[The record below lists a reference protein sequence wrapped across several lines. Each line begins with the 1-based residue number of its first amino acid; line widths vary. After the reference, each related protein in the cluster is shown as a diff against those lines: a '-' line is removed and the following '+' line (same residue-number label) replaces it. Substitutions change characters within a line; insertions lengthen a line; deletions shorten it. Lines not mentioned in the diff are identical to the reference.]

1 MNTMRHAFACGY
13 ENLSA
18 WSDLLDRIN
27 VFPVADGDTG
37 ANLRISL
44 APLRDCETD
53 KAQTLEL
60 LTRCA
65 TGNSGNIA
73 VAFFQEFFQS
83 EGFADL
89 AGNAK
94 RGREK
99 AWAALARPQAGTML
113 NVFDSLAASLSNR
126 TDQILRRSLSIPGA
140 SDTGPSMAGGRSC
153 AVLGA
158 RDTEPSMAGV
168 YPLLCSELQEAVLAT
183 SQMLPD
189 LRQAGVV
196 DSGALG
202 MYIFFEGFFRQLA
215 GQPAALPSIPKIF
228 AGRLTISADFHAT
241 PTDCFCVNALIHT
254 GDRQTA
260 TGGELAQL
268 GESVVVLPAESGI
281 KVHIHTSDRQQLRSH
296 LSSLGEIVDW
306 SDEAMDQNDSTRFT
320 GPEERQIVHIMTDV
334 AGSLSR
340 EMARRHGITLLD
352 SYILA
357 QEQSRPESLYDP
369 VEIYA
374 LMRKGVKVTTAQ
386 ASTFERHQHYQ
397 SVCQQFGQTLYL
409 CVGSAFTGNVDIA
422 RRWKEG
428 NDPTNL
434 LEIVD
439 TGSASGRLGLIA
451 LLASRYAEHATC
463 VEDVIA
469 FVYKTMTDCE
479 EYVFIDQLRYLVAGG
494 RVARTK
500 GFFAD
505 LLHMKPVISP
515 VGNEVRKAGV
525 VSSRKGQ
532 LALALEK
539 LRKGAPG
546 VAPVIML
553 QYSDNEKWV
562 TETVQPEVRQVAP
575 MAEILLVP
583 LSLTSGVHMG
593 PGTWAMAW
601 AGGQT
606 R

>member
-1 MNTMRHAFACGY
+1 MNTMRHAFASGY

-53 KAQTLEL
+53 KSQALEL

-73 VAFFQEFFQS
+73 AAFFQEFFQS
-83 EGFADL
+83 ERFADL
-89 AGNAK
+89 AGNAE

-113 NVFDSLAASLSNR
+113 NVFDTLAASLAEK
-126 TDQILRRSLSIPGA
+126 TTPLPLYLSLC
-140 SDTGPSMAGGRSC
+140 TK
-153 AVLGA
+153 
-158 RDTEPSMAGV
+158 
-168 YPLLCSELQEAVLAT
+168 LQEAVLAT
-183 SQMLPD
+183 TQILPD

-196 DSGALG
+196 DAGALA

-215 GQPAALPSIPKIF
+215 GQTTALPSIPRLF
-228 AGRLTISADFHAT
+228 AGKLAINADFHAT
-241 PTDCFCVNALIHT
+241 PTASFCVSALIQT
-254 GDRQTA
+254 GDQPPGA
-260 TGGELAQL
+260 DKIPAEW
-268 GESVVVLPAESGI
+268 GESVVVLPAPSGI
-281 KVHIHTSDRQQLRSH
+281 KVHIHTPDREQLRDR

-306 SDEAMDQNDSTRFT
+306 SDEAMDQNDPTRFT
-320 GPEERQIVHIMTDV
+320 GPEKRQIVHIMTDG

-357 QEQSRPESLYDP
+357 QDQSRPESLHSP
-369 VEIYA
+369 AAIYA
-374 LMRKGVKVTTAQ
+374 LMRQGVKVTTAQ

-422 RRWKEG
+422 RRWKEKS
-428 NDPTNL
+428 DPTNL

-439 TGSASGRLGLIA
+439 TGSASGRLGLIT
-451 LLASRYAEHATC
+451 LLAARYAEHATC
-463 VEDVIA
+463 AEDVIA
-469 FVYKTMTDCE
+469 FVYQTMTDCE
-479 EYVFIDQLRYLVAGG
+479 EYVFIDQLRYLAAGG
-494 RVARTK
+494 RISRTG
-500 GFFAD
+500 GFFGN

-515 VGNEVRKAGV
+515 INNEVRKAGV
-525 VSSRKGQ
+525 VHSRRGQ
-532 LALALEK
+532 LSFALER
-539 LRKGAPG
+539 LRKGSSII
-546 VAPVIML
+546 APVVML
-553 QYSDNEKWV
+553 QYSDNEEWLTK
-562 TETVQPEVRQVAP
+562 TVEPQVRQVLP
-575 MAEILLVP
+575 GAEILLVP

-593 PGTWAMAW
+593 PGTWAIAW
-601 AGGQT
+601 AGG
-606 R
+606 RVK

>member
-1 MNTMRHAFACGY
+1 MSSMRNAFASGY

-18 WSDLLDRIN
+18 WADLLDRIN

-44 APLRDCETD
+44 APLRDCEAD
-53 KAQTLEL
+53 KTQTLEL
-60 LTRCA
+60 LARCA
-65 TGNSGNIA
+65 IGNSGNIA
-73 VAFFQEFFQS
+73 AAFFQEFFQS
-83 EGFADL
+83 DGFNDL
-89 AGNAK
+89 AGNAA
-94 RGREK
+94 RGKEK

-113 NVFDSLAASLSNR
+113 NIFDSLATTLAGKTDPASL
-126 TDQILRRSLSIPGA
+126 
-140 SDTGPSMAGGRSC
+140 
-153 AVLGA
+153 
-158 RDTEPSMAGV
+158 
-168 YPLLCSELQEAVLAT
+168 YPLLCQELQEVVLAT
-183 SQMLPD
+183 SQILPD
-189 LRQAGVV
+189 LRKASVV
-196 DSGALG
+196 DAGALG

-215 GQPAALPSIPKIF
+215 GQPAALPSIPKLF
-228 AGRLTISADFHAT
+228 AGKLAISTDFQAS
-241 PTDCFCVNALIHT
+241 PTASFCVSALIQT
-254 GDRQTA
+254 LDKPPGANKIPAEWGD
-260 TGGELAQL
+260 
-268 GESVVVLPAESGI
+268 SVVVLPAESGI
-281 KVHIHTSDRQQLRSH
+281 KVHIHTTDRQQLRTQ

-306 SDEAMDQNDSTRFT
+306 SDEAIDQDDSTRFT
-320 GPEERQIVHIMTDV
+320 GPEKRQIVHIMTDG

-357 QEQSRPESLYDP
+357 QGQSRPESLQARA
-369 VEIYA
+369 EIYA

-386 ASTFERHQHYQ
+386 ASTFERYQHYQ

-434 LEIVD
+434 LEIID

-451 LLASRYAEHATC
+451 LLAARYAEHATC
-463 VEDVIA
+463 VEDVLA

-494 RVARTK
+494 RIARTK

-525 VSSRKGQ
+525 VHNRKGQ
-532 LALALEK
+532 LALALKK
-539 LRKGAPG
+539 LRQGAPG
-546 VAPVIML
+546 VAPVILL
-553 QYSDNEKWV
+553 QYSDNQKWV
-562 TETVQPEVRQVAP
+562 IETVQPEVRQVAP
-575 MAEILLVP
+575 MAEILLAP

>member
-1 MNTMRHAFACGY
+1 MSTMRHAFACGY

-53 KAQTLEL
+53 KSHTLEL

-73 VAFFQEFFQS
+73 AAFFQEFFQS
-83 EGFADL
+83 EGFTDL

-113 NVFDSLAASLSNR
+113 NVFDALAASLANR
-126 TDQILRRSLSIPGA
+126 TDPFLRRSLSIPGA
-140 SDTGPSMAGGRSC
+140 SDTG
-153 AVLGA
+153 
-158 RDTEPSMAGV
+158 PSMAGV

-183 SQMLPD
+183 TQMLPD

-196 DSGALG
+196 DAGALA

-215 GQPAALPSIPKIF
+215 GQPAALPSIPKLF
-228 AGRLTISADFHAT
+228 AGKLAISADFQAS
-241 PTDCFCVNALIHT
+241 PNASFCVSALIQT
-254 GDRQTA
+254 EDRQTGA
-260 TGGELAQL
+260 DKIPTEWGD
-268 GESVVVLPAESGI
+268 SVVVLPAESGI
-281 KVHIHTSDRQQLRSH
+281 KVHIHTSDRQELRTR

-306 SDEAMDQNDSTRFT
+306 SDEAMDNDDLVRFT
-320 GPEERQIVHIMTDV
+320 SPEKRQIVHIMTDG

-357 QEQSRPESLYDP
+357 QDQSRPESLHSP
-369 VEIYA
+369 AEIYA

-386 ASTFERHQHYQ
+386 ASLFERHQHYQ
-397 SVCQQFGQTLYL
+397 SACQQFGQTLYL
-409 CVGSAFTGNVDIA
+409 CVGSAFTGNADIA

-428 NDPTNL
+428 NDPGNL
-434 LEIVD
+434 LEVID

-451 LLASRYAEHATC
+451 LLAARYAEHSTC

-469 FVYKTMTDCE
+469 FAYQTMTDCK
-479 EYVFIDQLRYLVAGG
+479 EYVFIDQLQYLVAGG
-494 RVARTK
+494 RVSRTG

-505 LLHMKPVISP
+505 LLHMKPIISP
-515 VGNEVRKAGV
+515 VNNEVRKAGV
-525 VSSRKGQ
+525 VHSRKGQ
-532 LALALEK
+532 LSFALEK
-539 LRKGAPG
+539 LREESSI
-546 VAPVIML
+546 VDPVIML
-553 QYSDNEKWV
+553 QYSDNEEWITK
-562 TETVQPEVRQVAP
+562 TVQPQVRDLLP
-575 MAEILLVP
+575 GAEILSVP

-593 PGTWAMAW
+593 PGTWALAW
-601 AGGQT
+601 AGGKV

>member
-1 MNTMRHAFACGY
+1 MSTMRHAFASGY

-53 KAQTLEL
+53 KLQTLEL

-73 VAFFQEFFQS
+73 AAFFQEFFQS

-89 AGNAK
+89 AGNAE
-94 RGREK
+94 RGRDK

-113 NVFDSLAASLSNR
+113 NVFDCLAVSLAGKAVPEELYSSLC
-126 TDQILRRSLSIPGA
+126 T
-140 SDTGPSMAGGRSC
+140 
-153 AVLGA
+153 
-158 RDTEPSMAGV
+158 
-168 YPLLCSELQEAVLAT
+168 ELQEAVLAT
-183 SQMLPD
+183 TQMLPD

-196 DSGALG
+196 DAGALA

-215 GQPAALPSIPKIF
+215 GQPAALPSIPKLF
-228 AGRLTISADFHAT
+228 AGKLAIKADFHAS
-241 PTDCFCVNALIHT
+241 PTASFCVSALIQTENQQT
-254 GDRQTA
+254 GADKIPTEW
-260 TGGELAQL
+260 GD
-268 GESVVVLPAESGI
+268 SVVVLPATSGI
-281 KVHIHTSDRQQLRSH
+281 KVHIHTTDRQQLRNR

-306 SDEAMDQNDSTRFT
+306 SDEAMDQDDPTRFT
-320 GPEERQIVHIMTDV
+320 GPEKRQIVHIMTDG

-357 QEQSRPESLYDP
+357 QEQSRPESLHSP
-369 VEIYA
+369 AEIYA
-374 LMRKGVKVTTAQ
+374 LMRQGVKVTTAQ
-386 ASTFERHQHYQ
+386 ASIFERYQHYQ

-409 CVGSAFTGNVDIA
+409 CVGSAFTGNVDTA

-434 LEIVD
+434 LEIID

-451 LLASRYAEHATC
+451 LLAARYAEHATS
-463 VEDVIA
+463 VEDVLA
-469 FVYKTMTDCE
+469 FVYQTMTDCQ

-494 RVARTK
+494 RVARPK
-500 GFFAD
+500 GFFGD

-525 VSSRKGQ
+525 VHSRKGQ
-532 LALALEK
+532 LALALKK
-539 LRKGAPG
+539 LRKGTPG
-546 VAPVIML
+546 VAPVILL

-562 TETVQPEVRQVAP
+562 TETVQPEVRQTAP
-575 MAEILLVP
+575 MAEILLAP

>member
-1 MNTMRHAFACGY
+1 MSTMRHAFASGY

-73 VAFFQEFFQS
+73 AAFFQEFLQS
-83 EGFADL
+83 EDFADL
-89 AGNAK
+89 AGNAQ
-94 RGREK
+94 RGRDK

-113 NVFDSLAASLSNR
+113 NVFDALAASLEGK
-126 TDQILRRSLSIPGA
+126 TAPEEHYLS
-140 SDTGPSMAGGRSC
+140 
-153 AVLGA
+153 
-158 RDTEPSMAGV
+158 
-168 YPLLCSELQEAVLAT
+168 LCSELQEAVLAT
-183 SQMLPD
+183 TQMLSD

-196 DSGALG
+196 DAGALA

-215 GQPAALPSIPKIF
+215 GQPAALPSIPKLF
-228 AGRLTISADFHAT
+228 AGKLAISADFHASSSAS
-241 PTDCFCVNALIHT
+241 FCVSALIQTEDKQT
-254 GDRQTA
+254 GADKIPTEW
-260 TGGELAQL
+260 GD
-268 GESVVVLPAESGI
+268 SVVVLPAESGI
-281 KVHIHTSDRQQLRSH
+281 KVHIHTSDRQELRSR

-306 SDEAMDQNDSTRFT
+306 SDEAMDQNDPSRFT
-320 GPEERQIVHIMTDV
+320 GPEERQIVHIMTDG

-357 QEQSRPESLYDP
+357 QEQSRPESLHDP
-369 VEIYA
+369 AEIYA
-374 LMRKGVKVTTAQ
+374 LMRNGVKVTTAQ

-575 MAEILLVP
+575 KAEILLVP

-606 R
+606 K

>member
-1 MNTMRHAFACGY
+1 MSSMRNAFASGY

-18 WSDLLDRIN
+18 WADLLDRIN

-44 APLRDCETD
+44 APLRDD
-53 KAQTLEL
+53 KADKSQTRNL

-65 TGNSGNIA
+65 IGNSGNIA
-73 VAFFQEFFQS
+73 AAFFQEFYQS
-83 EGFADL
+83 DEFADL
-89 AGNAK
+89 AGNAE

-99 AWAALARPQAGTML
+99 AWQALARPQAGTML
-113 NVFDSLAASLSNR
+113 HVFDRLAATLSGK
-126 TDQILRRSLSIPGA
+126 TDPALL
-140 SDTGPSMAGGRSC
+140 
-153 AVLGA
+153 
-158 RDTEPSMAGV
+158 
-168 YPLLCSELQEAVLAT
+168 YPLLCQELQDAVLAT

-189 LRQAGVV
+189 LRKAGVV

-202 MYIFFEGFFRQLA
+202 MYAFFEGFFRQLA
-215 GQPAALPSIPKIF
+215 GQTTALPSIPKIF
-228 AGRLTISADFHAT
+228 AGRLAISTDFQAN
-241 PTDCFCVNALIHT
+241 PTDCFCVSALIHT
-254 GDRQTA
+254 GDNQTEA
-260 TGGELAQL
+260 GSILAEW

-281 KVHIHTSDRQQLRSH
+281 KVHIHTADLQQLRTR

-306 SDEAMDQNDSTRFT
+306 SDEAMDNDDLVRFT
-320 GPEERQIVHIMTDV
+320 SPEKRQIVHIMTDG

-357 QEQSRPESLYDP
+357 QDQSRPESLHSP
-369 VEIYA
+369 AEIYA
-374 LMRKGVKVTTAQ
+374 LMRQGVKVTTAQ

-409 CVGSAFTGNVDIA
+409 CVGSAFTGNADIA

-434 LEIVD
+434 LEVID

-451 LLASRYAEHATC
+451 LLAARYAEHATC

-469 FVYKTMTDCE
+469 FAYQTMTDCK
-479 EYVFIDQLRYLVAGG
+479 EYVFIDQLQYLVAGG
-494 RVARTK
+494 RVSRTG

-505 LLHMKPVISP
+505 LLHMKPIISP
-515 VGNEVRKAGV
+515 VNNEVRKAGV
-525 VSSRKGQ
+525 VHSRKGQ
-532 LALALEK
+532 LSFALEK
-539 LRKGAPG
+539 LREESSI
-546 VAPVIML
+546 VDPVIML
-553 QYSDNEKWV
+553 QYSDNEEWITK
-562 TETVQPEVRQVAP
+562 TVQPQVRDLLP
-575 MAEILLVP
+575 GAEILPVP

-593 PGTWAMAW
+593 PGTWALAW
-601 AGGQT
+601 AGGKV

>member
-1 MNTMRHAFACGY
+1 MRHAFASGY

-73 VAFFQEFFQS
+73 AAFFQEFLQS
-83 EGFADL
+83 EDFADL
-89 AGNAK
+89 AGNAQ
-94 RGREK
+94 RGRDK

-113 NVFDSLAASLSNR
+113 NVFDALAASLEGK
-126 TDQILRRSLSIPGA
+126 TAPEEHYLS
-140 SDTGPSMAGGRSC
+140 
-153 AVLGA
+153 
-158 RDTEPSMAGV
+158 
-168 YPLLCSELQEAVLAT
+168 LCSELQEAVLAT
-183 SQMLPD
+183 TQMLSD

-196 DSGALG
+196 DAGALA

-215 GQPAALPSIPKIF
+215 GQPAALPSIPKLF
-228 AGRLTISADFHAT
+228 AGKLAISADFHASSSAS
-241 PTDCFCVNALIHT
+241 FCVSALIQTEDKQT
-254 GDRQTA
+254 GADKIPTEW
-260 TGGELAQL
+260 GD
-268 GESVVVLPAESGI
+268 SVVVLPAESGI
-281 KVHIHTSDRQQLRSH
+281 KVHIHTSDRQELRSR

-306 SDEAMDQNDSTRFT
+306 SDEAMDQNDPSRFT
-320 GPEERQIVHIMTDV
+320 GPEERQIVHIMTDG

-357 QEQSRPESLYDP
+357 QEQSRPESLHDP
-369 VEIYA
+369 AEIYA
-374 LMRKGVKVTTAQ
+374 LMRNGVKVTTAQ

-575 MAEILLVP
+575 KAEILLVP

-606 R
+606 K

>member
-1 MNTMRHAFACGY
+1 MSTMRHAFASGY

-44 APLRDCETD
+44 ASLRDCEAD

-73 VAFFQEFFQS
+73 AAFFQEFLQS
-83 EGFADL
+83 EGLADL
-89 AGNAK
+89 AGNAQ
-94 RGREK
+94 RGRDK
-99 AWAALARPQAGTML
+99 AWAALARPKNGTML
-113 NVFDSLAASLSNR
+113 NVFDVLAASLSNR
-126 TDQILRRSLSIPGA
+126 TDPILL
-140 SDTGPSMAGGRSC
+140 
-153 AVLGA
+153 
-158 RDTEPSMAGV
+158 

-183 SQMLPD
+183 TQMLPD

-196 DSGALG
+196 DAGALA

-215 GQPAALPSIPKIF
+215 GQPAALPSIPKLF
-228 AGRLTISADFHAT
+228 AGKLVISADFQAS
-241 PTDCFCVNALIHT
+241 PNASFCVSALIQTEDKQT
-254 GDRQTA
+254 GADKIPVEW
-260 TGGELAQL
+260 GD
-268 GESVVVLPAESGI
+268 SVVVLPAESGI
-281 KVHIHTSDRQQLRSH
+281 KVHIHTSDRQQLRSR

-306 SDEAMDQNDSTRFT
+306 SDEAMDQNDPSRFT
-320 GPEERQIVHIMTDV
+320 GPEERQIVHIMTDG

-357 QEQSRPESLYDP
+357 QGQSRPESLHDP
-369 VEIYA
+369 AEIYA
-374 LMRKGVKVTTAQ
+374 LMRQGVKVTTAQ

-428 NDPTNL
+428 NDPANL

-451 LLASRYAEHATC
+451 LLAARYAEHATC
-463 VEDVIA
+463 AEDVIA

-532 LALALEK
+532 LALALAK
-539 LRKGAPG
+539 LRQGAPG

-562 TETVQPEVRQVAP
+562 TETVQPEVRQLAP
-575 MAEILLVP
+575 KAEILLVP

>member
-1 MNTMRHAFACGY
+1 MSTMRHAFASGY

-44 APLRDCETD
+44 APLRDRETD

-73 VAFFQEFFQS
+73 AAFFQEFFQS
-83 EGFADL
+83 EGCADL
-89 AGNAK
+89 AGKAE

-113 NVFDSLAASLSNR
+113 NVFDCLAASL
-126 TDQILRRSLSIPGA
+126 DGK
-140 SDTGPSMAGGRSC
+140 
-153 AVLGA
+153 
-158 RDTEPSMAGV
+158 TEPLV
-168 YPLLCSELQEAVLAT
+168 FYPSLCAALQEAVLAT

-196 DSGALG
+196 DAGALA

-215 GQPAALPSIPKIF
+215 GQPAVLPSIPKLF
-228 AGRLTISADFHAT
+228 AGKLAIDPNFQAIPSAS
-241 PTDCFCVNALIHT
+241 FCVSALIQT
-254 GDRQTA
+254 TDNQPGAAKIPAEWGD
-260 TGGELAQL
+260 
-268 GESVVVLPAESGI
+268 SVVVLPAPAGI
-281 KVHIHTSDRQQLRSH
+281 KVHIHTADRRQLRSR
-296 LSSLGEIVDW
+296 LASLGEIVDW
-306 SDEAMDQNDSTRFT
+306 SDEAMDHNDPTRFT
-320 GPEERQIVHIMTDV
+320 GPEKRQIVHIMTDG

-357 QEQSRPESLYDP
+357 QEQSRPESLHDP
-369 VEIYA
+369 AEIYA
-374 LMRKGVKVTTAQ
+374 LMRQGVKVTTAQ

-451 LLASRYAEHATC
+451 LLAARYAEHASC
-463 VEDVIA
+463 AEDVIA

-494 RVARTK
+494 RVSWAK

-539 LRKGAPG
+539 LRKGMPG

-562 TETVQPEVRQVAP
+562 TEKVEPEVRQVAP
-575 MAEILLVP
+575 KAEILLAP

-593 PGTWAMAW
+593 PGTWGLAW

>member
-1 MNTMRHAFACGY
+1 MSTMRHAFASGY

-44 APLRDCETD
+44 APLRDYEAD
-53 KAQTLEL
+53 KLQTLEL

-73 VAFFQEFFQS
+73 AAFFQEFFQA

-89 AGNAK
+89 AENAQ
-94 RGREK
+94 RGRDK

-113 NVFDSLAASLSNR
+113 SVFDCLAASLAGK
-126 TDQILRRSLSIPGA
+126 TDPVLLYPSLC
-140 SDTGPSMAGGRSC
+140 T
-153 AVLGA
+153 
-158 RDTEPSMAGV
+158 
-168 YPLLCSELQEAVLAT
+168 ELQEAVLAT

-196 DSGALG
+196 DAGALA

-215 GQPAALPSIPKIF
+215 GQPAALPSIPKLF
-228 AGRLTISADFHAT
+228 AGKLAINADFQT
-241 PTDCFCVNALIHT
+241 SPTASFCVSALIQT
-254 GDRQTA
+254 GDKPPGA
-260 TGGELAQL
+260 DKIPVEWGD
-268 GESVVVLPAESGI
+268 SVVVLPAASGI
-281 KVHIHTSDRQQLRSH
+281 KVHIHTADHQQLRDR

-306 SDEAMDQNDSTRFT
+306 SDEAMDQNDPTRFT
-320 GPEERQIVHIMTDV
+320 GPEKRQIVHIMTDG
-334 AGSLSR
+334 AGSLNR

-357 QEQSRPESLYDP
+357 QEQSRPESLYAP
-369 VEIYA
+369 AEIYS

-434 LEIVD
+434 LEIID

-451 LLASRYAEHATC
+451 LLAARYAEQAAS
-463 VEDVIA
+463 VEDVLA
-469 FVYKTMTDCE
+469 FVYQTMTDCE
-479 EYVFIDQLRYLVAGG
+479 EYVFIDQLQYLVAGG

-500 GFFAD
+500 GFFGD

-525 VSSRKGQ
+525 VHSRKGQ
-532 LALALEK
+532 LALALRK

-546 VAPVIML
+546 VTPVILL

-575 MAEILLVP
+575 MAEILLAP

>member
-1 MNTMRHAFACGY
+1 
-13 ENLSA
+13 
-18 WSDLLDRIN
+18 
-27 VFPVADGDTG
+27 VADGDTG

-73 VAFFQEFFQS
+73 AAFFQEFFLS
-83 EGFADL
+83 EALADL
-89 AGNAK
+89 AGNAE

-99 AWAALARPQAGTML
+99 AWASLARPQGGTML
-113 NVFDSLAASLSNR
+113 NVFDSLATILAGKTALEGLYSSL
-126 TDQILRRSLSIPGA
+126 
-140 SDTGPSMAGGRSC
+140 C
-153 AVLGA
+153 A
-158 RDTEPSMAGV
+158 
-168 YPLLCSELQEAVLAT
+168 ELQEAVLAT
-183 SQMLPD
+183 TQMLPD

-196 DSGALG
+196 DAGALA

-215 GQPAALPSIPKIF
+215 GQPAALPPIPRLF
-228 AGRLTISADFHAT
+228 AGKLAISADFQAGSNAS
-241 PTDCFCVNALIHT
+241 FCVSALIQT
-254 GDRQTA
+254 GDNQPGA
-260 TGGELAQL
+260 EKIPAEW
-268 GESVVVLPAESGI
+268 GESVVVLPAPSGI
-281 KVHIHTSDRQQLRSH
+281 KIHIHTADRRQLRDR

-306 SDEAMDQNDSTRFT
+306 SDEAMDQNDPTRFT
-320 GPEERQIVHIMTDV
+320 GPEKRQIVHIMTDG

-357 QEQSRPESLYDP
+357 QDQSRPESLHAP
-369 VEIYA
+369 AEIYA
-374 LMRKGVKVTTAQ
+374 LMRQGVKVTTAQ
-386 ASTFERHQHYQ
+386 ASTFERYQHYQ

-434 LEIVD
+434 LEILD

-451 LLASRYAEHATC
+451 LLAARYAEHATC
-463 VEDVIA
+463 AEDVTA
-469 FVYKTMTDCE
+469 FVYKTMTDCQ

-494 RVARTK
+494 RVAWAR

-515 VGNEVRKAGV
+515 VGNEVRKTGV

-539 LRKGAPG
+539 LRNGMPG
-546 VAPVIML
+546 VSPVIML
-553 QYSDNEKWV
+553 QYSDNEQWV
-562 TETVQPEVRQVAP
+562 TETVQPEVRQLAP
-575 MAEILLVP
+575 KAEILLVP

-593 PGTWAMAW
+593 PGTWAIAW

>member
-1 MNTMRHAFACGY
+1 MNTMRHAFASGY

-53 KAQTLEL
+53 KPQTMDL

-73 VAFFQEFFQS
+73 VAFFQEFFLS
-83 EGFADL
+83 ESCADL
-89 AGNAK
+89 AGNAA

-99 AWAALARPQAGTML
+99 AWAVLARPQAGTML
-113 NVFDSLAASLSNR
+113 NVFDSLAASLDGKTAPSVFYP
-126 TDQILRRSLSIPGA
+126 SLC
-140 SDTGPSMAGGRSC
+140 T
-153 AVLGA
+153 
-158 RDTEPSMAGV
+158 T
-168 YPLLCSELQEAVLAT
+168 LQEAVLAT

-196 DSGALG
+196 DAGALA

-215 GQPAALPSIPKIF
+215 GQPAALPPIPKIF
-228 AGRLTISADFHAT
+228 AGKLAIDPNFQAT
-241 PTDCFCVNALIHT
+241 STASFCVSALIQTKDQQT
-254 GDRQTA
+254 GADTIP
-260 TGGELAQL
+260 TEW
-268 GESVVVLPAESGI
+268 GESVVVLPAPSGI
-281 KVHIHTSDRQQLRSH
+281 KVHIHTADRRQLRDR

-306 SDEAMDQNDSTRFT
+306 SDEAMDHNDPTRFT
-320 GPEERQIVHIMTDV
+320 GPEKRQIVHIMTDG
-334 AGSLSR
+334 AGSLNR

-357 QEQSRPESLYDP
+357 QEQSRPESLHAP
-369 VEIYA
+369 AEIYA
-374 LMRKGVKVTTAQ
+374 LMRQGVKVTTAQ
-386 ASTFERHQHYQ
+386 ASTFERYQHYQ

-451 LLASRYAEHATC
+451 LLAARYAEHATS

-494 RVARTK
+494 RVAWAR

-515 VGNEVRKAGV
+515 VGNEVRKTGI

-539 LRKGAPG
+539 LRQGAPG

-553 QYSDNEKWV
+553 QYSDNEKWI
-562 TETVQPEVRQVAP
+562 TEKVEPEVRQVAP
-575 MAEILLVP
+575 KAEILLVP

-593 PGTWAMAW
+593 PGTWAIAW

>member
-1 MNTMRHAFACGY
+1 MRHAFASGY

-53 KAQTLEL
+53 KSQTLEL

-73 VAFFQEFFQS
+73 AAFFQEFFQS

-89 AGNAK
+89 VGHAQ

-99 AWAALARPQAGTML
+99 AWAALARPQAGTIL
-113 NVFDSLAASLSNR
+113 NVFDALAASLANR
-126 TDQILRRSLSIPGA
+126 TDPILL
-140 SDTGPSMAGGRSC
+140 
-153 AVLGA
+153 
-158 RDTEPSMAGV
+158 
-168 YPLLCSELQEAVLAT
+168 YPLLCTELQEAVLAT
-183 SQMLPD
+183 TQMLPD

-196 DSGALG
+196 DAGALA

-215 GQPAALPSIPKIF
+215 GQPAALPSIPKLF
-228 AGRLTISADFHAT
+228 AGKLAISADFQAI
-241 PTDCFCVNALIHT
+241 PNASFCVSALIQT
-254 GDRQTA
+254 EDRQTGA
-260 TGGELAQL
+260 DKIPTEWGD
-268 GESVVVLPAESGI
+268 SVVVLPAESGI
-281 KVHIHTSDRQQLRSH
+281 KVHIHTSDRQQLRSR

-306 SDEAMDQNDSTRFT
+306 SDEAMDQNDPTRFT
-320 GPEERQIVHIMTDV
+320 GPEERQIVHIMTDG

-357 QEQSRPESLYDP
+357 QKQSRPESLHDP
-369 VEIYA
+369 AEIYA
-374 LMRKGVKVTTAQ
+374 LMRQGVKVTTAQ

-451 LLASRYAEHATC
+451 LLAARYAEHATC

-479 EYVFIDQLRYLVAGG
+479 EYVFIDQLQYLVAGG
-494 RVARTK
+494 RVTWAR

-525 VSSRKGQ
+525 VHSRKGQ

-539 LRKGAPG
+539 LRQGAPG

-562 TETVQPEVRQVAP
+562 RETVEPEVRQLAP
-575 MAEILLVP
+575 RAEILLVP

-593 PGTWAMAW
+593 PGTWALAW